1 MLAKQEFLLRL
12 IAQLIPSIILID
24 QLQFHKTS
32 TTTFAHNR
40 NKSLLLEEKKSLPSS
55 YYTIC
60 LWSS

>member
-40 NKSLLLEEKKSLPSS
+40 NKSLLL
-55 YYTIC
+55 
-60 LWSS
+60 